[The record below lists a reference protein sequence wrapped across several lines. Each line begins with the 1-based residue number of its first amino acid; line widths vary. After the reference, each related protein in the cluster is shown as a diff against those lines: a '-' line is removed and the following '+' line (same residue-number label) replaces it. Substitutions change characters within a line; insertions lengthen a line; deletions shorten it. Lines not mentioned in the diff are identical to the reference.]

1 MTTAA
6 DYGAV
11 RFVLMNLAASF
22 DPKAPAVPPSSWER
36 FQTRLRNLF

>member
-1 MTTAA
+1 MQTPA

-22 DPKAPAVPPSSWER
+22 DPNAAPVPPSAWER